1 MNHEEYKTMSKS
13 SAAVAV
19 TPSSLV
25 ASTDALPAH
34 LKLVE
39 GAGRGNENVGNNVQI
54 PRIKLLQKMSN
65 EVDKHH
71 AAFVEG
77 CEPGHMVNT
86 LTNHNYGNDLY
97 CISLTFKTEFVV
109 WRDMEKGGGYGG
121 AFTSIADAEGYVAQQ
136 DVPADYD
143 INETHAHV
151 ILVKNPVTGEL
162 ERSPAIMDF
171 ASSKLR
177 VSKAWNSQ
185 LAMKGGDRFAGLWK
199 VSGVSTENKMGKAFM
214 NCEVSFVGWAQEA
227 DYKTA
232 EGLYEQYSN

>member
-1 MNHEEYKTMSKS
+1 MNHEENKTMSKS
-13 SAAVAV
+13 SAVSTV
-19 TPSSLV
+19 SNLV
-25 ASTDALPAH
+25 ASTDQLPAH

-71 AAFVEG
+71 GSYVEG

-86 LTNHNYGNDLY
+86 LTNQNYGNDIYVL
-97 CISLTFKTEFVV
+97 SLTFKTEFVV
-109 WRDMEKGGGYGG
+109 WRHLDAGGGYLG
-121 AFTSIADAEGYVAQQ
+121 AFPSIAEAEAQVNQQ
-136 DVPADYD
+136 DKPSEYD

-151 ILVKNPVTGEL
+151 ILIKDPETGAL

-185 LAMKGGDRFAGLWK
+185 IAMKGGDRFAALWK
-199 VSGVSTENKMGKAFM
+199 VSGVPTENKMGKAFM
-214 NCEVSFVGWAQEA
+214 NCEVSFVGWAQES

-232 EGLYEQYSN
+232 EGLYEQYSK

>member
-1 MNHEEYKTMSKS
+1 MKRIKPMSKS
-13 SAAVAV
+13 VA
-19 TPSSLV
+19 LV

-34 LKLVE
+34 LQDKQ
-39 GAGRGNENVGNNVQI
+39 GIGRGNENVGSNVQI

-71 AAFVEG
+71 GSFVEG
-77 CEPGHMVNT
+77 CEPGHLVNT

-97 CISLTFKTEFVV
+97 CISLHFKTEFVV
-109 WRDMEKGGGYGG
+109 WRQLDVGGGYGG
-121 AFTSIADAEGYVAQQ
+121 AFTTHEEAQAYVDTQDKPAE
-136 DVPADYD
+136 YD

-151 ILVKNPVTGEL
+151 ILVKNPETGAL
-162 ERSPAIMDF
+162 ENSVAIMDF

-185 LAMKGGDRFAGLWK
+185 IGMRGGDRFAALWK

-214 NCEVSFVGWAQEA
+214 NCEVAFVGWAQEA
-227 DYKTA
+227 DYKVA
-232 EGLYEQYSN
+232 EGLYEQYAA

>member
-1 MNHEEYKTMSKS
+1 MNHEENKTMSKS
-13 SAAVAV
+13 VA
-19 TPSSLV
+19 LV

-34 LKLVE
+34 LQDKQ
-39 GAGRGNENVGNNVQI
+39 GIGRGNENVGSNVQI

-71 AAFVEG
+71 GSFVEG
-77 CEPGHMVNT
+77 CEPGHLVNT

-97 CISLTFKTEFVV
+97 CISLHFKTEFVV
-109 WRDMEKGGGYGG
+109 WRQLDVGGGYGG
-121 AFTSIADAEGYVAQQ
+121 AFTTHEEAQAYVDTQDKPAE
-136 DVPADYD
+136 YD

-151 ILVKNPVTGEL
+151 ILVKNPETGAL
-162 ERSPAIMDF
+162 ENSVAIMDF

-185 LAMKGGDRFAGLWK
+185 IGMRGGDRFAALWK

-214 NCEVSFVGWAQEA
+214 NCEVAFVGWAQEA
-227 DYKTA
+227 DYKVA
-232 EGLYEQYSN
+232 EGLYEQYAA

>member
-1 MNHEEYKTMSKS
+1 MSKS
-13 SAAVAV
+13 AVAV
-19 TPSSLV
+19 ATNNLV
-25 ASTDALPAH
+25 ASTDKLPAH
-34 LKLVE
+34 LKAVH
-39 GAGRGNENVGNNVQI
+39 GPGRGNENVGQTVQI

-71 AAFVEG
+71 AAYVEG
-77 CEPGHMVNT
+77 CEPGHLVNT

-97 CISLTFKTEFVV
+97 CLSLTFKTEFVV
-109 WRDMEKGGGYGG
+109 WRSLDAGGGYGG
-121 AFTSIADAEGYVAQQ
+121 AFASQADAQAYVDAQ
-136 DVPADYD
+136 DKPSEYD

-151 ILVKNPVTGEL
+151 ILVKNPETGEL

-185 LAMKGGDRFAGLWK
+185 IGMKGGDRFAGLWK
-199 VSGVSTENKMGKAFM
+199 VSGVPTENKMGKAFM
-214 NCEVSFVGWAQEA
+214 NCEVSFVGWAQEE

-232 EGLYEQYSN
+232 EGLYEQYA

>member
-1 MNHEEYKTMSKS
+1 MSKS

-19 TPSSLV
+19 ATNNLV
-25 ASTDALPAH
+25 ASTDKLPAH
-34 LKLVE
+34 LVGIE
-39 GAGRGNENVGNNVQI
+39 GGRGNENVGQNVQI
-54 PRIKLLQKMSN
+54 PRVKLLQKMSN

-71 AAFVEG
+71 AAYVEG
-77 CEPGHMVNT
+77 CEPGHLVNT

-97 CISLTFKTEFVV
+97 CLSLTFNTEFVV
-109 WRDMEKGGGYGG
+109 GRSLDAGGGYGG
-121 AFTSIADAEGYVAQQ
+121 AYSSLADAQAYVDAQ
-136 DVPADYD
+136 DKPSEYD

-151 ILVKNPVTGEL
+151 ILVKNPETGEL

-185 LAMKGGDRFAGLWK
+185 IGMKGGDRFAGLWK
-199 VSGVSTENKMGKAFM
+199 VSGVPTENKMGKAFM
-214 NCEVSFVGWAQEA
+214 NCEVSFVGWAQED

-232 EGLYEQYSN
+232 EGLYETYAA

>member
-1 MNHEEYKTMSKS
+1 MSKS
-13 SAAVAV
+13 VA
-19 TPSSLV
+19 LV

-34 LKLVE
+34 LQDKQ
-39 GAGRGNENVGNNVQI
+39 GIGRGNENVGSNVQI

-71 AAFVEG
+71 GSFVEG
-77 CEPGHMVNT
+77 CEPGHLVNT

-97 CISLTFKTEFVV
+97 CISLHFKTEFVV
-109 WRDMEKGGGYGG
+109 WRQLDVGGGYGG
-121 AFTSIADAEGYVAQQ
+121 AFTTHEEAQAYVDTQDKPAE
-136 DVPADYD
+136 YD

-151 ILVKNPVTGEL
+151 ILVKNPETGAL
-162 ERSPAIMDF
+162 ENSVAIMDF

-185 LAMKGGDRFAGLWK
+185 IGMRGGDRFAALWK

-214 NCEVSFVGWAQEA
+214 NCEVAFVGWAQEA
-227 DYKTA
+227 DYKVA
-232 EGLYEQYSN
+232 EGLYEQYAA

>member
-13 SAAVAV
+13 ATV
-19 TPSSLV
+19 TSINSLV
-25 ASTDALPAH
+25 ASTNELPAH
-34 LKLVE
+34 LKAVE
-39 GAGRGNENVGNNVQI
+39 GAGRGNEHVGANVQI
-54 PRIKLLQKMSN
+54 PRVKLLQKMSN

-71 AAFVEG
+71 GNYVEG

-97 CISLTFKTEFVV
+97 CMSLQFKTEFVV
-109 WRDMEKGGGYGG
+109 WRHLEAGGGYGG
-121 AFTSIADAEGYVAQQ
+121 AFVSHADAQAYVDTQ
-136 DVPADYD
+136 DKPTEYD

-151 ILVKNPVTGEL
+151 LLIKNPETGEL

-185 LAMKGGDRFAGLWK
+185 IGMKGGDRFAALWK
-199 VSGVSTENKMGKAFM
+199 VSGVPTENKMGKAFM

-227 DYKTA
+227 DYKVA
-232 EGLYEQYSN
+232 EGLYEQYAA